1 MPRNVFM
8 ARGKVS
14 SKVSIRPKSDGLSEI
29 SHEKCFRQ
37 RQKLRKSIFIVNQN
51 LTPRLCHS
59 IRIQLWWAFQFWL
72 IPIKQT
78 HESDF
83 LSRNHLRLA
92 SPTHFHPINLGAF
105 VVRLIKSEVG
115 NKTAIYGKMFPF
127 RIQSLNPRPE
137 IAFYDARVIL
147 LLHWEGLLERIGE
160 SWCMHDDASTPDS
173 LTSVV
178 PALLTN

>member
-1 MPRNVFM
+1 M
-8 ARGKVS
+8 
-14 SKVSIRPKSDGLSEI
+14 
-29 SHEKCFRQ
+29 
-37 RQKLRKSIFIVNQN
+37 
-51 LTPRLCHS
+51 
-59 IRIQLWWAFQFWL
+59 
-72 IPIKQT
+72 KQT

-147 LLHWEGLLERIGE
+147 LLH
-160 SWCMHDDASTPDS
+160 
-173 LTSVV
+173 
-178 PALLTN
+178 